1 MGSFIHHDR
10 IAEKLEIARTMG
22 LVTNYLVAPIGPTRR
37 PEAGVKVWCS
47 PSAAGQAVKQYL
59 TRLLDG
65 LVAEGDIVITPPFAA
80 SDTIPAV
87 APQPEGVDDGAAA
100 VPVQV
105 AA

>member
-22 LVTNYLVAPIGPTRR
+22 LVTNYLVTPIGPARR
-37 PEAGVKVWCS
+37 PEAGVKVWRS
-47 PSAAGQAVKQYL
+47 QSATDGAVKHYL

-65 LVAEGDIVITPPFAA
+65 LVADDAIVVTPPFAA
-80 SDTIPAV
+80 SETILA
-87 APQPEGVDDGAAA
+87 APQQRVDTTEP
-100 VPVQV
+100 VPV

>member
-22 LVTNYLVAPIGPTRR
+22 LVTNYLVTPIGPARR
-37 PEAGVKVWCS
+37 PEAGVKVWRS
-47 PSAAGQAVKQYL
+47 LSATDGAVKHYL

-65 LVAEGDIVITPPFAA
+65 LVADDAIVVTPPFAT
-80 SDTIPAV
+80 SETIPA
-87 APQPEGVDDGAAA
+87 APPQQQRVDTTEP
-100 VPVQV
+100 VPV